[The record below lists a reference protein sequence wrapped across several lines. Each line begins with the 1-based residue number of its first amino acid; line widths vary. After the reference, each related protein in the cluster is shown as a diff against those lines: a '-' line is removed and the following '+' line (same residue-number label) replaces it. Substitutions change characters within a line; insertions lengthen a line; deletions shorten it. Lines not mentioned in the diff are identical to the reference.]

1 MDEWVEYSDYT
12 HNLSLWEI
20 LHIHEIFPKSFIPG
34 ILVGKKNENKITHHN
49 IATILYL
56 ACKDKISLINDSH

>member
-49 IATILYL
+49 IATILY
-56 ACKDKISLINDSH
+56 